1 MRFLHLVSLAVC
13 ALQASGAAW
22 SQQQLLAEIV
32 SPLPWRYEALA
43 EESFSCSPAAFLVVA
58 MATPAPDVAEE
69 VEDLEP
75 EQIAD
80 MVKAIAREFRVDPRL
95 ALAFIQVESNFDVM
109 AKSHKSAQG
118 LMQLIPATAARF
130 KVTRPFDPV
139 QNIRGGLAYLRW
151 LLAYFEGDVALVA
164 AAYNAGEGAVNRH
177 RGIPPYIETLGY
189 VSKILK
195 ASRMVSHPF
204 DASVARAS
212 PHLRLIRDP
221 RLLMRGGV

>member
-22 SQQQLLAEIV
+22 SQQLLLAEIV
-32 SPLPWRYEALA
+32 SPLPWRNEAWA
-43 EESFSCSPAAFLVVA
+43 EESFSCSPTAFLVVA

>member
-13 ALQASGAAW
+13 ALCALQASSAAW
-22 SQQQLLAEIV
+22 SQQLLLAEIV

-43 EESFSCSPAAFLVVA
+43 EEVFSCSPAASLGVA
-58 MATPAPDVAEE
+58 MATPAPEY
-69 VEDLEP
+69 VEDMGP

-80 MVKAIAREFRVDPRL
+80 MVKAIAREFRVDPNL
-95 ALAFIQVESNFDVM
+95 ALAFIQVESNFDVT
-109 AKSHKSAQG
+109 AKSHKNAQG

-130 KVTRPFDPV
+130 KVTHPFDPV

-177 RGIPPYIETLGY
+177 RGVPPYIETLGY